1 MIQSEIKKFQIN
13 LFSCISQLVAFFII
27 GRIIGERGVTYLAIT
42 LEVFFV
48 ILALIN
54 GGFTECLGGL
64 LASRK
69 EKTQY
74 KNMERMRRCALH
86 LQLITGVV
94 FGALLFG
101 MADVLAIHLFRTSS
115 MAFLFRLV
123 AVFIPIRQLSS
134 AYLGFYKGEG
144 RPYDS
149 SFTRMFRAALTLVL
163 TIILAGTLGNYGDKV
178 GAILNQKH
186 IGSMYESVAVVLAM
200 LITEV
205 FVLVS
210 LVIIYEKRIKERVS
224 LREGMKLTESKRQCM
239 FLLFRKR
246 LPQMI
251 AEVIMLLPLIMAFLY
266 WDSFSAKMDGFLIY
280 GAFVGEFGFLVLLLA
295 MAHFVL
301 LLPLLHTMIGNLQKK
316 EMRPARTQFHLAVH
330 SCIANGV
337 FAVVFMTVMAPQL
350 AAVFTPS
357 AAKVLEKLLSSCST
371 AALVVTVGVFL
382 FFFLK
387 EIGAQRKALI
397 VLGGAALLYTIGIV
411 VVLLMKKP
419 MTLFPA
425 VWALCCLFLGCA
437 GLWKLSFRYMRA
449 RLDLIG
455 ALVIPVGVGCAV
467 GLVCMLF
474 GRVFTPHLDELFTL
488 IMTLIVALL
497 LYWFLLLMLRNFREK
512 ELNHLPGGKIIR
524 FYGKLLRIF

>member
-1 MIQSEIKKFQIN
+1 MIQNEIKKFQIN

-54 GGFTECLGGL
+54 GGLTESLGGL
-64 LASRK
+64 LLARK

-86 LQLITGVV
+86 LQLITGLV
-94 FGALLFG
+94 FGILLFG
-101 MADVLAIHLFRTSS
+101 MADLLAIDVFHTSS
-115 MAFLFRLV
+115 VAFLFRLV
-123 AVFIPIRQLSS
+123 AVLIPIRQLSS

-144 RPYDS
+144 RPFDS
-149 SFTRMFRAALTLVL
+149 SYTRMFRALLTLVL

-178 GAILNQKH
+178 GAILNQTH

-200 LITEV
+200 LITEI
-205 FVLVS
+205 FVLIS
-210 LVIIYEKRIKERVS
+210 LVILYEKKIKEKLD
-224 LREGMKLTESKRQCM
+224 LRDGMKLTESKRQCI
-239 FLLFRKR
+239 FLITRIR
-246 LPQMI
+246 MPQMI
-251 AEVIMLLPLIMAFLY
+251 AEVIMILPLIMAFLY
-266 WDSFSAKMDGFLIY
+266 WNSFSAKLDGFLIY
-280 GAFVGEFGFLVLLLA
+280 GAFIGEYGFFVLLLA
-295 MAHFVL
+295 MGHFVL
-301 LLPLLHTMIGNLQKK
+301 LLPLLKAIIGNLQKK
-316 EMRPARTQFHLAVH
+316 EMRPARSQFHLAVH
-330 SCIANGV
+330 SCIVNGV
-337 FAVVFMTVMAPQL
+337 FAVVFMTVMAPQI

-371 AALVVTVGVFL
+371 ATLVVTIGTFL

-387 EIGAQRKALI
+387 EVGAQRKALI
-397 VLGGAALLYTIGIV
+397 VMGGAALLYTIGIV

-425 VWALCCLFLGCA
+425 VWALICLVLGCA
-437 GLWKLSFRYMRA
+437 GLWKLSFRYMRT
-449 RLDLIG
+449 RLDFVG
-455 ALVIPVGVGCAV
+455 SFVIPVGVGCAV

-474 GRVFTPHLDELFTL
+474 GKVFTPHLGNLFTL
-488 IMTLIVALL
+488 LMTLLVAVL

-512 ELNHLPGGKIIR
+512 ELLHLPGGKIIR
-524 FYGKLLRIF
+524 LYGKLLRIF